1 MYYVRSFST
10 VILRVKYSI
19 AWCVVTLT
27 LYRTKSFTFVLAKV
41 QDSIVLNL
49 SALVLLNI
57 VISECTWL
65 EKLRMLQLGK
75 LHTWHS
81 RRISLLVESFHP
93 HCIYIGIYT
102 LCRFKKAEALLTF
115 DLYTYSSS
123 KAVHFGTNACYYHF
137 LLFTLTFVI

>member
-1 MYYVRSFST
+1 MPVRSFRT
-10 VILRVKYSI
+10 VILRVKHSI
-19 AWCVVTLT
+19 AWFVVTLA
-27 LYRTKSFTFVLAKV
+27 LYRTNSFTFVLAKV
-41 QDSIVLNL
+41 QDFFVLNL

-93 HCIYIGIYT
+93 HCGYIGIYT
-102 LCRFKKAEALLTF
+102 LCSFKKADVLLKF

-123 KAVHFGTNACYYHF
+123 KVVHFSTNACYYHF
-137 LLFTLTFVI
+137 LLFTLAFVI